1 MGGSTSFPCV
11 LSRPSRAP
19 TKPILCARC
28 SSGPL
33 SQTSRPRAP
42 VAITSILLR
51 VRTLSSPR
59 SNLLNTFS
67 RGNKITASRG
77 RESHARKTI
86 RRDARGDHFFRARTE
101 TVAAERH
108 ARRARDARQL
118 HSRQRDAVARY
129 QVQRERKPAPRAPP
143 SSSSLPVQL
152 PCRRRALARARSG
165 ARARA
170 WSFEGARA
178 RW

>member
-1 MGGSTSFPCV
+1 M
-11 LSRPSRAP
+11 LSRPSRAS
-19 TKPILCARC
+19 IFSNLCPRC
-28 SSGPL
+28 SYGPL

-101 TVAAERH
+101 TVAAERRTRR
-108 ARRARDARQL
+108 ARRASIVLSAARRRRSISGATRAQTRTACAAFVEFTASSAAL
-118 HSRQRDAVARY
+118 PS
-129 QVQRERKPAPRAPP
+129 PRAGT
-143 SSSSLPVQL
+143 
-152 PCRRRALARARSG
+152 CAFWRAGPRVIVRGSARPLVINGLDSN
-165 ARARA
+165 
-170 WSFEGARA
+170 
-178 RW
+178 